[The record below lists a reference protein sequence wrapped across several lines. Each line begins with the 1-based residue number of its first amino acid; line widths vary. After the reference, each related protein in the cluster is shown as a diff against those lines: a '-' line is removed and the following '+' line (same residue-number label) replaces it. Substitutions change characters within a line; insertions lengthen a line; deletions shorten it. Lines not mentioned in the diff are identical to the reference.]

1 MLRIDERFIRRIAL
15 TALTGTT
22 IEWYDFFLYGTAAA
36 LICPAVFFPADMP
49 AAVALLAS
57 FSTFAVGFVARPLGG
72 IVFGHFGDR
81 VGRKK
86 ALVVALIMM
95 GLATTLIGC
104 LPSYASLGAAAPVL
118 LIVLRFVQGIAIGGQ
133 WGGAVLIATEN
144 APPARRGFY
153 GSFAQVGAPAGVILS
168 NLAFLLVTANTSQ
181 QAFMHWGWRLPFL
194 FSITLIAVALFVQ
207 LRLEDTAAF
216 LKLRQTG
223 QGREGQLEAHAATK
237 RERRRSPVLEALR
250 THPKQIALVAGASLA
265 VQVPFYILIAFVVA
279 YGTGAMGP
287 HVSRSMMLAA
297 VLVGA
302 VVMVPSLLIAAVWS
316 DRYGRR
322 GIYMAGAALLA
333 AWSFAVFP
341 LLDTG
346 SFLWICVGIGVAQVF
361 VAMMYG
367 PQAAFVS
374 EMFSTDVRYSGASLG
389 YQLGAILGG
398 AFAPIIATALLA
410 EYHRTVG
417 ISIYMAIAC
426 AITIVSIGLL
436 RETAGSNME
445 KHPVAGRG
453 GDASSGAVFR
463 DRSRNQGAEADASAS
478 LIGDVP

>member
-1 MLRIDERFIRRIAL
+1 MTSKRGPERIDERFIRRIAL
-15 TALTGTT
+15 TALVGTS

-36 LICPAVFFPADMP
+36 LIFPTVFFPADMP

-86 ALVVALIMM
+86 ALVIALVMM

-104 LPSYASLGAAAPVL
+104 LPSYASVGAAAPVL

-133 WGGAVLIATEN
+133 WGGAVLLATES

-153 GSFAQVGAPAGVILS
+153 GSFAQVGAPVGVILA

-181 QAFMHWGWRLPFL
+181 QAFMDWGWRLPFL

-207 LRLEDTAAF
+207 LRLEDTVAF
-216 LKLRQTG
+216 LKLQ
-223 QGREGQLEAHAATK
+223 QGGY
-237 RERRRSPVLEALR
+237 RRSPVLEALR
-250 THPKQIALVAGASLA
+250 THPKQIALVAGAFLA
-265 VQVPFYILIAFVVA
+265 VQVPFYILIAFVIA

-287 HVSRSMMLAA
+287 HVSRSTMLAG

-302 VVMVPSLLIAAVWS
+302 VVMVPSLLIAAVYS

-333 AWSFAVFP
+333 AWSFALFP

-346 SFLWICVGIGVAQVF
+346 SFLWICVGIGMGQVF

-367 PQAAFVS
+367 PQAAFVA
-374 EMFSTDVRYSGASLG
+374 ELFSTDVRYSGASLG

-398 AFAPIIATALLA
+398 GFAPIIATALLA
-410 EYHRTVG
+410 EYHRTAW
-417 ISIYMAIAC
+417 ISLYMAIAC
-426 AITIVSIGLL
+426 AMTIVSTWLL
-436 RETAGSNME
+436 QETAGSNME
-445 KHPVAGRG
+445 NRLDWRHA
-453 GDASSGAVFR
+453 
-463 DRSRNQGAEADASAS
+463 DR
-478 LIGDVP
+478 LKPTP